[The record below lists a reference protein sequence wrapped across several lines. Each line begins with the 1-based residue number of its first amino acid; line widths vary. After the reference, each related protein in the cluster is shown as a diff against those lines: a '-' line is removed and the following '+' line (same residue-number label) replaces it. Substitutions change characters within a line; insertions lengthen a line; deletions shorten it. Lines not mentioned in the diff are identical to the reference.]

1 MKITSLQN
9 DKVKYWV
16 SLKEKKNRDLNKE
29 FLIEGDHLIN
39 EAKKF
44 DLIKETISINEND
57 NADYIVT
64 EDIMKKI
71 SCQKSICERAA
82 IVKFIPDKEPNGNIL
97 VLDNIQDPGNL
108 GTIIRSS
115 IAFNFKTI
123 ILSDTSVDEYNPKV
137 IRSTEGMIFHQN
149 ILRKNLINYLPILKD
164 KGYTIVGTD
173 VINGHNIKEIPKD
186 NICLV
191 IGSEGKGMSPEIK
204 SLCDTF
210 AYINMNNNCESLNAG
225 VAASILMYEVNNE

>member
-16 SLKEKKNRDLNKE
+16 SLKEKKIRDLNKE
-29 FLIEGDHLIN
+29 FLIEGDHLIS
-39 EAKKF
+39 EAKKLN
-44 DLIKETISINEND
+44 LIKEIISINEND
-57 NADYIVT
+57 NANYIIT
-64 EDIMKKI
+64 EEIMKKI
-71 SCQKSICERAA
+71 STQKSICDRAA
-82 IVKFIPDKEPNGNIL
+82 IVKFIPDKEPFGNIL

-115 IAFNFKTI
+115 IAFNFNTI

-149 ILRKNLINYLPILKD
+149 ILRKNLINYLPIIKN

-173 VINGHNIKEIPKD
+173 VVNGYNIKDIPKD

-191 IGSEGKGMSPEIK
+191 IGSEGKGMSKEIK
-204 SLCDTF
+204 ELCDTF
-210 AYINMNNNCESLNAG
+210 AYINMNDNCESLNAG